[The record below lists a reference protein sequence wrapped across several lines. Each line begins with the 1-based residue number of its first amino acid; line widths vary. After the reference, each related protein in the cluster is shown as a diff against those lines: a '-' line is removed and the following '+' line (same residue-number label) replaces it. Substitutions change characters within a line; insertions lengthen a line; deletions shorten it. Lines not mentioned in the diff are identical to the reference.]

1 MGAMHKHGTP
11 PVRQPEELR
20 TRMHPRGRSKIAPA
34 RIGRRRGDGPQ
45 AQGMRRARGA
55 RMPDWINGRN
65 GGQGDGGGGCPHIA
79 ERQCHMAADVRPAP
93 LRQARTARLPFV
105 PARGEE
111 AAAGGRPPSRPDRT
125 GQARQRRRVHAH
137 MARLPAA
144 VGIGIAFADLDEPR
158 QADDHAGQRHDRRR
172 VARDHFPNCPPDLH
186 AAHSLAHAAPPSQQT
201 RRGNF
206 HRRGAGTGTRRSP
219 PLGVRRGGRGW
230 RRRHSRRASGA
241 LPPAPSRTRGG

>member
-1 MGAMHKHGTP
+1 MEEARSRPPASGGAVETG
-11 PVRQPEELR
+11 L
-20 TRMHPRGRSKIAPA
+20 
-34 RIGRRRGDGPQ
+34 RRRGC
-45 AQGMRRARGA
+45 GA

-65 GGQGDGGGGCPHIA
+65 GGQGDGGGGRPHIA
-79 ERQCHMAADVRPAP
+79 ERQRHMAAGVRPAP
-93 LRQARTARLPFV
+93 LRQARTARLPLV

-144 VGIGIAFADLDEPR
+144 VGIGIAFADLDKPR

-186 AAHSLAHAAPPSQQT
+186 ATHSLAHAAPPSQQT

-206 HRRGAGTGTRRSP
+206 HRSGAGTGTRRSP